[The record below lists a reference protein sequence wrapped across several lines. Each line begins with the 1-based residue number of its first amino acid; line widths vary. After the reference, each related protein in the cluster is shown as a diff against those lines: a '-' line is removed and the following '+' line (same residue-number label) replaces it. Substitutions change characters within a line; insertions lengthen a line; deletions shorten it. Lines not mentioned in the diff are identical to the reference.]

1 MVTELFLRK
10 QLTLQ
15 METSQICWV
24 TLGKAPSTHTHK
36 GHTAVPTACGSQ
48 GCFPTSAMDS
58 WELGS
63 EKSACPAFGGV
74 EEFPALKLWTYVCGI
89 SGT

>member
-48 GCFPTSAMDS
+48 GCFPTAAMDS

-74 EEFPALKLWTYVCGI
+74 EQFPALKLWTYVCGI